1 MSSKRV
7 RCHVLHSMP
16 AMIPLTDSIQRYM
29 NREERTAT
37 FFAYPNFRIFLAVR
51 LQNAFVIVYFHVF
64 KREIKRLPVAAGIFA
79 VLLRNFPA
87 FGGIGAWNAVFS
99 WRVPDE
105 ETGRGRTCTKKRFYA
120 GILGKFLFFWL
131 MVRHQ

>member
-1 MSSKRV
+1 
-7 RCHVLHSMP
+7 MP

-37 FFAYPNFRIFLAVR
+37 FFVYPNFRIFLAVR
-51 LQNAFVIVYFHVF
+51 LQNAFVIVYFHIF

-87 FGGIGAWNAVFS
+87 FAGIGTRNAVFS

-105 ETGRGRTCTKKRFYA
+105 EIGRGRDSYEKTVLRGNF
-120 GILGKFLFFWL
+120 GEIFVFLVDGAAS
-131 MVRHQ
+131 MS